1 MSELKDTIFELTG
14 PDGQARRFRLGGIV
28 PVDGTEY
35 VVLLSLD
42 AVSGSAVLVT
52 QLVQTEDGL
61 SFAVVEDEETV
72 GRVYMQFAS
81 QSNE

>member
-1 MSELKDTIFELTG
+1 MSEWKDTTFELTA
-14 PDGQARRFRLGGIV
+14 PDGKLHRFRLGGIV

-42 AVSGSAVLVT
+42 AVAGSAVLVT
-52 QLVQTEDGL
+52 QLVQTDDGL

-72 GRVYMQFAS
+72 GQVYMQFAS
-81 QSNE
+81 RRSE

>member
-1 MSELKDTIFELTG
+1 MSELKETIFELTG
-14 PDGQARRFRLGGIV
+14 PDGKPHRFRLGGIV

-42 AVSGSAVLVT
+42 AVAGSAVLVT
-52 QLVQTEDGL
+52 QLVQTEEGL

-81 QSNE
+81 QQTE